1 MASFRFDQ
9 AEGLRRMVSGPR
21 PRVLAVLSCAPD
33 ADKTA
38 LLVNLAASL
47 HQAGSQ
53 ALLLDACSQRRGI
66 ARRMHP
72 ELTPLSAVARGA
84 ASLDSAVARL
94 HDGLQL
100 ATLSAERA
108 GQPLA
113 ASVAAQ
119 LPALFQQLAAEHDVV
134 LADADLDLQGD
145 FLLPA
150 LSNGE
155 ILVQVCDRESS
166 ITGAYTL
173 IKRLQARLGRRPVGV
188 LVTGCDPQRA
198 AMVYRNMAQAA
209 RRYLAVELHSLG
221 CVPEDESLRRASRLG
236 RSVVDAFPLAAAAVA
251 FRGLAG
257 QFLQGGAPTP
267 MEAHHV

>member
-21 PRVLAVLSCAPD
+21 PRVLAVLSSAPD

-66 ARRMHP
+66 ARRLQP
-72 ELTPLSAVARGA
+72 ELTSLAAVASEGLPLRHA
-84 ASLDSAVARL
+84 IASVQ
-94 HDGLQL
+94 DGLQL
-100 ATLSAERA
+100 ATLCDANQQSLGAREIAQTESLFERLSA
-108 GQPLA
+108 Q
-113 ASVAAQ
+113 
-119 LPALFQQLAAEHDVV
+119 HDVV
-134 LADADLDLQGD
+134 LADADLNQQDD
-145 FLLPA
+145 FLLPCLA
-150 LSNGE
+150 QGD
-155 ILVQVCDRESS
+155 ILVQVCERESS
-166 ITGAYTL
+166 ITGAYAL

-198 AMVYRNMAQAA
+198 ATVYRNMAQAA
-209 RRYLAVELHSLG
+209 SRYLAVDLHSLG
-221 CVPEDESLRRASRLG
+221 CVPADESLRRASRLG
-236 RSVVDAFPLAAAAVA
+236 RSVVDAFPLADAAVA

-257 QFLQGGAPTP
+257 QVLHSASLQ
-267 MEAHHV
+267 MEARHV